1 MNRTTMLSALVAVT
15 ALALVGCSAGTTT
28 AAPEDTSSPSAAEV
42 TQTITP
48 TPTPAPVQT
57 SLVTE
62 EEAATL
68 SNFYRNEVST
78 NTYGTGDAAFE
89 QHLRNDYPFL
99 IAAMPEVPDDA
110 WIEMGKGAC
119 GSLDYAGIGPFAL
132 GWKQLEEEGY
142 DEAYIKEQ
150 QAKDMALILVS
161 VPTLCPENQSV
172 VDAVFQLAETM
183 D

>member
-1 MNRTTMLSALVAVT
+1 MNRSTTLGALFAVT

-28 AAPEDTSSPSAAEV
+28 AAPEDTSSPSAVEV
-42 TQTITP
+42 TPTITP
-48 TPTPAPVQT
+48 TPEPLQT

-62 EEAATL
+62 EEAANL
-68 SNFYRNEVST
+68 SNFYLNEVPT

-99 IAAMPEVPDDA
+99 IAAMPEVPDYA
-110 WIEMGKGAC
+110 WIEVGKGAC
-119 GSLDYAGIGPFAL
+119 SSLDYAGIAPFAM
-132 GWKQLEEEGY
+132 GWNQLEEEGY